1 MGLSLPVTTMRV
13 FHIMSADDTM
23 RPNEMTWSKIC
34 RARMRFKL
42 ANMSPNILLNSSAGN
57 GDGHK
62 IGDAGVNRE
71 NGVGN
76 VHENRLH

>member
-13 FHIMSADDTM
+13 FHIMSADETM

-42 ANMSPNILLNSSAGN
+42 ANMSPNILLQAMSRQWRWTRL
-57 GDGHK
+57 
-62 IGDAGVNRE
+62 VTRE
-71 NGVGN
+71 SEPRKCCGKMKMKVA
-76 VHENRLH
+76 